1 MLSSPKTR
9 RFAVVTVHLILAAT
23 VTGCGSIDHFGTR
36 MSPSTWFSKQPAGP
50 VAENSTEIP
59 EEESLNPF
67 DVAPSP
73 PVRTASAAQEK
84 QSSSTAASVPQFDP
98 ATMMLIETEFKDA
111 TPEERRLWYE
121 ELRQVSPE
129 MVPRV
134 IRMRRLALQHSEK
147 NAAAPPS
154 SAPAPAE
161 SSTELPVV
169 AASAPNPVSGN
180 DLLGLNPWDKNSQLP
195 NQPRHLKPGDTLT
208 VSDQTD
214 LNSSVKPASH
224 TGPISAPEM
233 PSDDERNTKP
243 DNPDQNYREA
253 LEDLIALAEQRIQQG
268 RNAGSPDDLD
278 AYAREHAYL
287 RMLYLMADRRERSL
301 EAIPDLPAAE
311 QEFWQKLFWGL
322 SNYFDSSGIPNRGDR
337 ATHTVS
343 QIADAAERLRE
354 RANLEIR
361 NVTFSTGIHGFGIY
375 DRYERDEFRPGQPVL
390 VYAEL
395 KNFLSELT
403 TEGTYKTV
411 LKSTIEI
418 HRAGSNPGLVVE
430 QAYPPTEDYCRTRR
444 HDYFHSYKINIPSEL
459 TVGPYLLKLIVEDQL
474 NRKVATYT
482 INFTVK

>member
-1 MLSSPKTR
+1 MLSIPKTR
-9 RFAVVTVHLILAAT
+9 RFAVVTVNLILAAAL
-23 VTGCGSIDHFGTR
+23 TGCGSIDHFGTR
-36 MSPSTWFSKQPAGP
+36 MSPSTWFSRQPAGP
-50 VAENSTEIP
+50 VAQQEPEISDD
-59 EEESLNPF
+59 ESRNPF
-67 DVAPSP
+67 ENEPEL
-73 PVRTASAAQEK
+73 PVRTASVTQQEK
-84 QSSSTAASVPQFDP
+84 TSPSGAEVPQFDP

-111 TPEERRLWYE
+111 TPDERRLWYE

-129 MVPRV
+129 MVPRI
-134 IRMRRLALQHSEK
+134 IRMRRLAKQHSDK
-147 NAAAPPS
+147 NAEPPATKPSPTTES
-154 SAPAPAE
+154 SA
-161 SSTELPVV
+161 ELPVI
-169 AASAPNPVSGN
+169 AEAPNPISGN
-180 DLLGLNPWDKNSQLP
+180 DLQGMNPWDRDAQLP
-195 NQPRHLKPGDTLT
+195 NQPRTLEPGDTLT
-208 VSDQTD
+208 VAGGHDANTP
-214 LNSSVKPASH
+214 VTPASH
-224 TGPISAPEM
+224 TGPVAAPEM
-233 PSDDERNTKP
+233 PSDDELNSVP
-243 DNPDQNYREA
+243 ENPDQQYREA
-253 LEDLIALAEQRIQQG
+253 LEELIALAEKRIQQE
-268 RNAGSPDDLD
+268 RTDGSPDDLE
-278 AYAREHAYL
+278 AYTREHAYL

-301 EAIPDLPAAE
+301 EAIPDLPPAE

-322 SNYFDSSGIPNRGDR
+322 SNYFDSTGIPNRSDR

-375 DRYERDEFRPGQPVL
+375 DRFERDEFRPGQPVL

-395 KNFLSELT
+395 RNFLSELT

>member
-1 MLSSPKTR
+1 MRFHPKTR
-9 RFAVVTVHLILAAT
+9 RFAVLTVNLILAAT
-23 VTGCGSIDHFGTR
+23 VAGCGSIDHFGTR
-36 MSPSTWFSKQPAGP
+36 MSPSTWFSRQPAGP
-50 VAENSTEIP
+50 VAQEEPEFT

-67 DVAPSP
+67 EIEPST
-73 PVRTASAAQEK
+73 PVKTAWATQTKQPAAT
-84 QSSSTAASVPQFDP
+84 SPGVPQFDP

-129 MVPRV
+129 MVPRI
-134 IRMRRLALQHSEK
+134 IRMRRLANQHSEK
-147 NAAAPPS
+147 SEATPP
-154 SAPAPAE
+154 ANTPPAAE
-161 SSTELPVV
+161 SSSRDLPVV
-169 AASAPNPVSGN
+169 ASAPNPISGN
-180 DLLGLNPWDKNSQLP
+180 DLQGMNPWDNESQLP
-195 NQPRHLKPGDTLT
+195 NQPRQLAPGDTLT
-208 VSDQTD
+208 VSGPSGGT
-214 LNSSVKPASH
+214 SVKPASH
-224 TGPISAPEM
+224 TGPSEAPEM
-233 PSDDERNTKP
+233 PSQDELNAIP
-243 DNPDQNYREA
+243 GDPDQQYRDA
-253 LEDLIALAEQRIQQG
+253 LEELIALAEQRIQQG
-268 RNAGSPDDLD
+268 RKEGSPEDLE

-301 EAIPDLPAAE
+301 EAIPDIPAAE

-322 SNYFDSSGIPNRGDR
+322 SNYFDSTGIPNRGDR

-375 DRYERDEFRPGQPVL
+375 DRFERDEFRPGQPVL